1 MTFTTIDQVKLRKSV
16 TTVPADSQ
24 GRQYICFGTGAYMR
38 NMSEQEVLDWANG
51 IYVKA

>member
-1 MTFTTIDQVKLRKSV
+1 MTFTTVAQVQLHKNV
-16 TTVPADSQ
+16 ATVPADSQ